1 MKLLVKN
8 ASEVVTCSGYSA
20 KKGKKMNDIETIK
33 NGTIVIENGIIVDVG
48 TNIKVNEKEYKVIDA
63 TGKSVLPGFV
73 DSHTHFV
80 FGGYR
85 EEEFD
90 WRLKGQTYMEI
101 MEKGGGIASSV
112 KHTRNTSE
120 EELIELG
127 KKRLDSMLNFG
138 VTTVEGKSGY
148 GLNLETELKQLKVMK
163 KLNEIHPVDVVTT
176 FLGAHSI
183 PKEYKNNS
191 DEYVEKLIDE
201 MLPKVAKEKLAKFCD
216 VFCEKNV
223 FTIEQSKKILL
234 EGQKYGLKSKIHAD
248 EIVELGGAKL
258 AAEINAVSAD
268 HLLQTS
274 EEGIKKLANSSTVA
288 TLLPLTAF
296 SLKENFAD
304 ARKMIDSGC
313 SVALATD
320 MNPGSCFSN
329 SIPLLISLATIYMN
343 MTIEETITALT
354 INGAAALGLE
364 KEIGSIDKDK
374 KADLII
380 LEYPSYKFL
389 PYYTGV
395 NIVET
400 VIKNGIVRRSK
411 NV

>member
-1 MKLLVKN
+1 MKLLIKN
-8 ASEVVTCSGYSA
+8 AAEIVTCSGYSS
-20 KKGKKMNDIETIK
+20 KKGKEMNDIKVIK
-33 NGTIVIENGIIVDVG
+33 NGTIVIENGIITDIG
-48 TNIKVNEKEYKVIDA
+48 TNIKVDEKEYKVIDA

-112 KHTRNTSE
+112 KHTRNTTE
-120 EELIELG
+120 EELVNLG
-127 KKRLDSMLNFG
+127 KKRLDSMMNFG

-148 GLNLETELKQLKVMK
+148 GLNLETELKQLRVMK
-163 KLNEIHPVDVVTT
+163 KLNEIHSIDVIPT

-183 PKEYKNNS
+183 PKEYKGKS
-191 DEYVEKLIDE
+191 DEYVEKLIKE
-201 MLPKVAKEKLAKFCD
+201 MLPKVKEENLAKFCD

-223 FTIEQSKKILL
+223 FTVEQSKKILL
-234 EGQKYGLKSKIHAD
+234 EAQKYGLKSKIHAD

-274 EEGIKKLANSSTVA
+274 DAGIEKLANSSTIA

-296 SLKENFAD
+296 SLKENFAN

-364 KEIGSIDKDK
+364 KEIGSIDKGK
-374 KADLII
+374 KADIII

-389 PYYTGV
+389 PYHTGV
-395 NIVET
+395 NIIET
-400 VIKNGIVRRSK
+400 VIKDGIVRRDKS
-411 NV
+411 V